1 MLLLFLV
8 MSVNL
13 DGREMERSRG
23 EMDPGWGNFRKFS
36 GTQRWK
42 SANWL
47 LLQNAESAM
56 CYLLTRESV
65 KWLVSS
71 WPRRDRRMRLL
82 CDWCSDCIC
91 INTSGESL
99 LAKKQQLFFCCFN
112 FNSSHL
118 PTCNEAININVS
130 PLRIVFLSPLFTMKW
145 VFFPFHIR
153 DVSYV
158 NQWGLAV
165 QQCFD
170 LESEMTEKPDSI

>member
-1 MLLLFLV
+1 M
-8 MSVNL
+8 
-13 DGREMERSRG
+13 
-23 EMDPGWGNFRKFS
+23 FS
-36 GTQRWK
+36 ACWM

-71 WPRRDRRMRLL
+71 WPRRDCRMRLYCATDVL
-82 CDWCSDCIC
+82 IAFVSTHQLNRCWQR
-91 INTSGESL
+91 
-99 LAKKQQLFFCCFN
+99 KQQLFFCCFN

-118 PTCNEAININVS
+118 PPCNEAININVS

-145 VFFPFHIR
+145 AFFPFQIR
-153 DVSYV
+153 DVSYM

-170 LESEMTEKPDSI
+170 LESEMTEKTDSI

>member
-1 MLLLFLV
+1 M
-8 MSVNL
+8 
-13 DGREMERSRG
+13 
-23 EMDPGWGNFRKFS
+23 FS
-36 GTQRWK
+36 ACWM

-71 WPRRDRRMRLL
+71 WPRRDRRMCLYCATDVLIAFVSTHQVNRCWHKQTTTLFLL
-82 CDWCSDCIC
+82 FQLQLL
-91 INTSGESL
+91 TSASL
-99 LAKKQQLFFCCFN
+99 QWGYKYKCFP
-112 FNSSHL
+112 FENSFSFTPFH
-118 PTCNEAININVS
+118 NE
-130 PLRIVFLSPLFTMKW
+130 W
-145 VFFPFHIR
+145 VFFPFQIR

-158 NQWGLAV
+158 NQWAV